1 MNQHGF
7 PQIPNCSDSRRQSD
21 SDTFTL
27 PLQQS
32 ALDELVHELRQP
44 LSVIESLAYFL
55 EITSEDDKACRYL
68 QQIQAMVLQTN
79 QILSKYRD
87 S

>member
-1 MNQHGF
+1 MRSDVDDFSLSLQH
-7 PQIPNCSDSRRQSD
+7 
-21 SDTFTL
+21 
-27 PLQQS
+27 S

-55 EITSEDDKACRYL
+55 ELTSKDDTVCRHL

-79 QILSKYRD
+79 QILSKHRKA
-87 S
+87 

>member
-1 MNQHGF
+1 MSQHVLS
-7 PQIPNCSDSRRQSD
+7 PISTPSESLMESDLDKLS
-21 SDTFTL
+21 L

-32 ALDELVHELRQP
+32 TLDELVHELRQP

-55 EITSEDDKACRYL
+55 ELTSEDDKACRHL

-79 QILSKYRD
+79 QILAKYREG
-87 S
+87 